1 MRGSLNIYN
10 LPEHLQARAMCS
22 IIADT
27 DRHRFAI
34 GSSSVAN
41 NSKSPSSGGNEI
53 HMVSYSEDANRI
65 DTDLAFPL
73 QGVSG
78 RLLQG
83 YEVSQL
89 SSSPYNRGTL
99 VAAVTPTSLLGSSE
113 GNKVIFYQVQERAAG
128 TILDEPE
135 PQIEADNDAAAGME
149 EDAKRDS
156 NEADPQD
163 STVI

>member
-34 GSSSVAN
+34 GSSSVA
-41 NSKSPSSGGNEI
+41 SAKTTSSNNEI

-73 QGVSG
+73 QGMSG
-78 RLLQG
+78 KLLQG
-83 YEVSQL
+83 YEVS
-89 SSSPYNRGTL
+89 
-99 VAAVTPTSLLGSSE
+99 
-113 GNKVIFYQVQERAAG
+113 
-128 TILDEPE
+128 
-135 PQIEADNDAAAGME
+135 
-149 EDAKRDS
+149 
-156 NEADPQD
+156 
-163 STVI
+163 